1 MQSKKIEHN
10 SVSKL
15 FFSPGSRQQNETNDG
30 VWNNKLKLMMI
41 MLIVLRHIAN
51 IYKEGE
57 LQKKVR
63 VQKMHMFIQTKD
75 KDNTKTIFITWMLLF
90 PLDIA
95 LNPKTV
101 YCLEN
106 GPIVF

>member
-1 MQSKKIEHN
+1 MEHN
-10 SVSKL
+10 NVSKL

-57 LQKKVR
+57 LLEESTCAKNAHV
-63 VQKMHMFIQTKD
+63 HSD
-75 KDNTKTIFITWMLLF
+75 KRKRQ
-90 PLDIA
+90 
-95 LNPKTV
+95 
-101 YCLEN
+101 YEN
-106 GPIVF
+106 YLYYFRWISR